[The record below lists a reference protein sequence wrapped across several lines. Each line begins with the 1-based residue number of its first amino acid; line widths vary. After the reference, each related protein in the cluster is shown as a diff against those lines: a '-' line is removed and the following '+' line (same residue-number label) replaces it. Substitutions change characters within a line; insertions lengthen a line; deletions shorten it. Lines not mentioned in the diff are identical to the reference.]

1 VKVLV
6 AGGGIGGLSLALSLH
21 AAGLDGVEVFEA
33 TPVVEELGVGI
44 MVLPHAVRE
53 LTELGVADDVAAAGL
68 ATGELVMFNKHGQRI
83 WGEPRGLGAGYRW
96 PQYSI
101 HRGRLLGVLH
111 RAFLDRLGAK
121 RMHTGRRVVRC
132 SQDGASVRVEFADGG
147 VAEGDV
153 LVGADGVHSTI
164 RTQLHPDEGPPL
176 WNGITMW
183 RAVARA
189 EPFLSGATMAIV
201 GHFGKRAVI
210 YPITPVGSDGRALIN
225 IVLEAKTTEGRA
237 MPRHD
242 WNHAVNRDE
251 VRALFGSM
259 RFDWIDLGMLI
270 ETAEQWWQYP
280 MVDRDPLP
288 RWSFG
293 RVTLLGDAAHP
304 MYPVGSNGASQ
315 AILDARCL
323 ADALVAA
330 EHPRAALAS
339 PLERVTEERAADPGA
354 ACGSKHEEIFEKRL
368 DSRRPERSVE
378 PGLRVPDRPAVELRN
393 RELDR
398 RVGDQAREPGPE
410 LGVGRSGDPEMIP
423 ERRDDGGER
432 IAVGGYGDADLRTDL
447 RGERLDHRLA
457 SAGAREARTPA
468 VPSSIMTTRSLNGA
482 PRRCRARMIP
492 ALPNTTKERAAA
504 AASRSPRRSGPAAS
518 RRSASPEPKKS
529 PPWPANTESTMV
541 TTGAGGATPWRSA

>member
-1 VKVLV
+1 MDAPKRGIDQPIPRDRGESVKVLV

-21 AAGLDGVEVFEA
+21 AAGFDGVEVFEA
-33 TPVVEELGVGI
+33 SPVVEELGVGI
-44 MVLPHAVRE
+44 NVLPHAVRE
-53 LTELGVADDVAAAGL
+53 LTELGLADDVAAAGL
-68 ATGELVMFNKHGQRI
+68 ATGEFVMFNKHGQRI

-111 RAFLDRLGAK
+111 RAFLERLGAK

-210 YPITPVGSDGRALIN
+210 YPITSVGPDGRALIN
-225 IVLEAKTTEGRA
+225 IVLEAKTTEGRP
-237 MPRHD
+237 MPRQD

-288 RWSFG
+288 GWSFG

-304 MYPVGSNGASQ
+304 MYPVGANGASQ
-315 AILDARCL
+315 AILDARTL
-323 ADALVAA
+323 AHVLAL
-330 EHPRAALAS
+330 ETTIDAALDTY
-339 PLERVTEERAADPGA
+339 ETT
-354 ACGSKHEEIFEKRL
+354 
-368 DSRRPERSVE
+368 RRPATSAVVLANRQVGAEKCMELAEARAPNGFQRIEDVFAPGELEELTTQYKRTAGFDPATLNERPSLTVA
-378 PGLRVPDRPAVELRN
+378 PADRTAKANDSPATAPPT
-393 RELDR
+393 
-398 RVGDQAREPGPE
+398 G
-410 LGVGRSGDPEMIP
+410 
-423 ERRDDGGER
+423 
-432 IAVGGYGDADLRTDL
+432 ADL
-447 RGERLDHRLA
+447 
-457 SAGAREARTPA
+457 
-468 VPSSIMTTRSLNGA
+468 
-482 PRRCRARMIP
+482 
-492 ALPNTTKERAAA
+492 
-504 AASRSPRRSGPAAS
+504 
-518 RRSASPEPKKS
+518 
-529 PPWPANTESTMV
+529 
-541 TTGAGGATPWRSA
+541 